1 MKRLEVVLV
10 VPSLEAGGA
19 ERVTINLANGLARSG
34 AVPRVVVTDRAGTL
48 RSALDEHID
57 VEEFSRTRVRHAAA
71 RLIRRLRKLRP
82 DVVFVT
88 HTHVNLMMCA
98 LRPLLPRGA
107 RLVVREPLHAPIGL
121 AGRSTERTRR
131 AQSLLYRHA
140 DLVIASSDVIATDL
154 TALTG
159 ARVVRL
165 ENAVDIAAIRAT
177 VEAPDRLRRI
187 EHRGIRMFVSVG
199 RLSPQKAM
207 DDLIRAF
214 ASGAGPEDRL
224 RILGEGPERGRLQA
238 LIDALGLA
246 DRVELCG
253 VRTDHWAYV
262 AAADALV
269 LASGTE
275 GMPNAVLEAL
285 ALGTPVLAT
294 TDLEVLDALA
304 EEVLDG
310 ALRLVPRA
318 ELAAAIAA
326 TPSRPVTDR
335 LADPL
340 LPERFDAD
348 AVSGTLLH
356 MLQDLAAERDP
367 RTRGARRQRA
377 PRSNDSGPSA

>member
-1 MKRLEVVLV
+1 MNPLEVVFV
-10 VPSLEAGGA
+10 VPSLEHGGA
-19 ERVTINLANGLARSG
+19 ERVTVNLANGLARAG
-34 AVPRVVVTDRAGTL
+34 AAPRIVVTHRAGPL
-48 RSALDEHID
+48 RSALDARVE
-57 VEEFSRTRVRHAAA
+57 VEELGELRVRRAAPA
-71 RLIRRLRKLRP
+71 LLGLLRRRRG
-82 DVVFVT
+82 DVVFAT
-88 HTHVNLMMCA
+88 HTHVNLLMCA
-98 LRPLLPRGA
+98 LRPLLPRM
-107 RLVVREPLHAPIGL
+107 RLVLREPTHAPTELG
-121 AGRSTERTRR
+121 GRSTARTRQ
-131 AQSLLYRHA
+131 AQRLLYRRA
-140 DLVIASSDVIATDL
+140 DLVIASSDVIARDL
-154 TALTG
+154 LALTG
-159 ARVVRL
+159 SDVVRL
-165 ENAVDIAAIRAT
+165 DNAVDIGAIRAAGA
-177 VEAPDRLRRI
+177 EQRPPGSRAHP
-187 EHRGIRMFVSVG
+187 GIRTFVSVG
-199 RLSPQKAM
+199 RLDVQKSM

-214 ASGAGPEDRL
+214 GAGAGPEDRL
-224 RILGEGPERGRLQA
+224 RILGEGPERGRLQT

-246 DRVELCG
+246 RRVELCG

-269 LASGTE
+269 LASRAE

-340 LPERFDAD
+340 LPERFDVD
-348 AVSGTLLH
+348 AVSGTLLR